1 MAVLLFLIV
10 VLAAEL
16 LLFGRGDKKKIGR
29 RLVLSLRY
37 REGLAR
43 KYCKGYGLL
52 REN

>member
-10 VLAAEL
+10 ALATAL
-16 LLFGRGDKKKIGR
+16 LLFARGDKKKIGR

>member
-1 MAVLLFLIV
+1 MAILLFLIV
-10 VLAAEL
+10 VLTSPL